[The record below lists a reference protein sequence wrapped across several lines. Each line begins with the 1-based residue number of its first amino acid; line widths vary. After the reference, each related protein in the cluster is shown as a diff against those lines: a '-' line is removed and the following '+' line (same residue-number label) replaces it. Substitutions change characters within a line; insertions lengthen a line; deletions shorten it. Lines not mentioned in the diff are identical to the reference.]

1 MAASSAQLFDFELL
15 EAADGTDIPEQDFVL
30 VAAAETSQLAADD
43 EPFG

>member
-30 VAAAETSQLAADD
+30 VAATSQLAADD